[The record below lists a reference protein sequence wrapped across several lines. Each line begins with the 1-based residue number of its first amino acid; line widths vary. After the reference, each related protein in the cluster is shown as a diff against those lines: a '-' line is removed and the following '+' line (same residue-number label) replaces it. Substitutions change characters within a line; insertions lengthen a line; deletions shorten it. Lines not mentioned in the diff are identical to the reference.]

1 MASRQ
6 SAAVIGPERFRA
18 PASSPGATG
27 RSLLAGLALLLV
39 VVGLPILLL
48 TTLGLPPIP
57 TDLSLSVLTRA
68 VSVDA
73 LLGVLVW
80 VVWLAWLQFTACTAV
95 ELVSALRGDDVPGHL
110 PLSGGM
116 QSLVRRLVIT
126 ALLITSASTP
136 AVAAPAAA
144 PPTPAPTAT
153 AAAVEA
159 PRGDAAPVPGSGSSA
174 DSAAGPVTSRL
185 EDQDSRLP
193 QGPQVSQDPQSSQ
206 GSGDTGTVVGNVT
219 YKLGDTV
226 LDPEIGA
233 QLVGQRVYVVQ
244 PPQGHY
250 HDNLWDI
257 AERTL
262 GDGRAY
268 QQIYDLNAGRTQ
280 PDGRSLELAR
290 LIQPNWYLIMPES
303 ATDVPR
309 VEAVTTLAPPAPAPE
324 PEPTGGEQQQAPPAQ
339 RIDDV
344 LPADLPAFGA
354 ITAASV
360 LALLTRRRR
369 YGSWRFP
376 DSDAGELE
384 RLLRVGADPERA
396 GRLDTALRS
405 LSDLA
410 APPEPYAAGVDDSA
424 VILFLTRGVPEA
436 PAPWRTRKEGRIWEL
451 PREADVRAPAEPA
464 RVGTGLVTLG
474 RDERGTDVLIDLSM
488 VDGDVAVGGAPSLA
502 AEIVSALALE
512 LCTNP
517 WSARVRVTGVGLPS
531 ALHSLCGAR
540 LEAAPDIAGAVG
552 GSGAAGAA
560 GAASDG
566 GAPSPAEVLT
576 GRRGGV
582 GAGNSDNGY
591 NNHIVLAVSQ
601 EVVPP
606 APVGGRGV
614 ALVRTG
620 GGNAR
625 WRIEVDS
632 SGGARVEP
640 LDVAVRVTRA
650 TEADLEALGELFA
663 DPVAGGRPPVPEPP
677 SPPSAAALRSAPVRV
692 QVLGPAVV
700 VAPGAVDPERLPL
713 LTEEVAC
720 LALHREGLHP
730 RVLGSMIWPLGVT
743 GDVVAASIDRLR
755 SWLGRDE
762 TGADHLR
769 EDAEG
774 RLTLAPDVAVDWDVL
789 RGLLAAA
796 RRAEARGGD
805 EEELRL
811 LQEALR
817 LVRGPVC
824 QGADQGR
831 YGWLARL
838 RTTHESEEL
847 ITDAAHRVAVL
858 LGDDDPDGAAGAIA
872 VGLQVVDLDQ
882 RLWRDDLRLAAA
894 SGQDRLAARVNALL
908 DLSGADDLRRVDPRT
923 AALVE
928 ELAPGRGLGVRRR
941 PA

>member
-1 MASRQ
+1 M
-6 SAAVIGPERFRA
+6 
-18 PASSPGATG
+18 
-27 RSLLAGLALLLV
+27 
-39 VVGLPILLL
+39 
-48 TTLGLPPIP
+48 
-57 TDLSLSVLTRA
+57 
-68 VSVDA
+68 
-73 LLGVLVW
+73 
-80 VVWLAWLQFTACTAV
+80 
-95 ELVSALRGDDVPGHL
+95 
-110 PLSGGM
+110 
-116 QSLVRRLVIT
+116 
-126 ALLITSASTP
+126 
-136 AVAAPAAA
+136 
-144 PPTPAPTAT
+144 
-153 AAAVEA
+153 
-159 PRGDAAPVPGSGSSA
+159 
-174 DSAAGPVTSRL
+174 
-185 EDQDSRLP
+185 
-193 QGPQVSQDPQSSQ
+193 
-206 GSGDTGTVVGNVT
+206 
-219 YKLGDTV
+219 
-226 LDPEIGA
+226 
-233 QLVGQRVYVVQ
+233 
-244 PPQGHY
+244 
-250 HDNLWDI
+250 
-257 AERTL
+257 
-262 GDGRAY
+262 
-268 QQIYDLNAGRTQ
+268 
-280 PDGRSLELAR
+280 
-290 LIQPNWYLIMPES
+290 
-303 ATDVPR
+303 
-309 VEAVTTLAPPAPAPE
+309 
-324 PEPTGGEQQQAPPAQ
+324 
-339 RIDDV
+339 
-344 LPADLPAFGA
+344 
-354 ITAASV
+354 
-360 LALLTRRRR
+360 
-369 YGSWRFP
+369 
-376 DSDAGELE
+376 
-384 RLLRVGADPERA
+384 
-396 GRLDTALRS
+396 
-405 LSDLA
+405 
-410 APPEPYAAGVDDSA
+410 
-424 VILFLTRGVPEA
+424 
-436 PAPWRTRKEGRIWEL
+436 
-451 PREADVRAPAEPA
+451 
-464 RVGTGLVTLG
+464 
-474 RDERGTDVLIDLSM
+474 
-488 VDGDVAVGGAPSLA
+488 
-502 AEIVSALALE
+502 
-512 LCTNP
+512 
-517 WSARVRVTGVGLPS
+517 
-531 ALHSLCGAR
+531 
-540 LEAAPDIAGAVG
+540 
-552 GSGAAGAA
+552 
-560 GAASDG
+560 
-566 GAPSPAEVLT
+566 
-576 GRRGGV
+576 
-582 GAGNSDNGY
+582 
-591 NNHIVLAVSQ
+591 LAVSQ
-601 EVVPP
+601 EDVPP

-625 WRIEVDS
+625 WRVEVDS

-640 LDVAVRVTRA
+640 LGVGVRVTRA
-650 TEADLEALGELFA
+650 TEADLKALGELFA

-713 LTEEVAC
+713 LTEAVAC

-838 RTTHESEEL
+838 RTTHESEGL

>member
-1 MASRQ
+1 MVGSR
-6 SAAVIGPERFRA
+6 
-18 PASSPGATG
+18 
-27 RSLLAGLALLLV
+27 
-39 VVGLPILLL
+39 
-48 TTLGLPPIP
+48 
-57 TDLSLSVLTRA
+57 
-68 VSVDA
+68 
-73 LLGVLVW
+73 
-80 VVWLAWLQFTACTAV
+80 
-95 ELVSALRGDDVPGHL
+95 PGH
-110 PLSGGM
+110 
-116 QSLVRRLVIT
+116 RRR
-126 ALLITSASTP
+126 
-136 AVAAPAAA
+136 
-144 PPTPAPTAT
+144 PAP
-153 AAAVEA
+153 
-159 PRGDAAPVPGSGSSA
+159 
-174 DSAAGPVTSRL
+174 
-185 EDQDSRLP
+185 
-193 QGPQVSQDPQSSQ
+193 
-206 GSGDTGTVVGNVT
+206 
-219 YKLGDTV
+219 
-226 LDPEIGA
+226 
-233 QLVGQRVYVVQ
+233 
-244 PPQGHY
+244 
-250 HDNLWDI
+250 
-257 AERTL
+257 
-262 GDGRAY
+262 
-268 QQIYDLNAGRTQ
+268 
-280 PDGRSLELAR
+280 
-290 LIQPNWYLIMPES
+290 
-303 ATDVPR
+303 
-309 VEAVTTLAPPAPAPE
+309 
-324 PEPTGGEQQQAPPAQ
+324 
-339 RIDDV
+339 
-344 LPADLPAFGA
+344 
-354 ITAASV
+354 
-360 LALLTRRRR
+360 
-369 YGSWRFP
+369 
-376 DSDAGELE
+376 
-384 RLLRVGADPERA
+384 
-396 GRLDTALRS
+396 
-405 LSDLA
+405 
-410 APPEPYAAGVDDSA
+410 
-424 VILFLTRGVPEA
+424 
-436 PAPWRTRKEGRIWEL
+436 
-451 PREADVRAPAEPA
+451 
-464 RVGTGLVTLG
+464 
-474 RDERGTDVLIDLSM
+474 
-488 VDGDVAVGGAPSLA
+488 
-502 AEIVSALALE
+502 
-512 LCTNP
+512 
-517 WSARVRVTGVGLPS
+517 

-838 RTTHESEEL
+838 RTTHESEGL

-858 LGDDDPDGAAGAIA
+858 LGDDDPDGAVGAIA